1 MNNKV
6 LIKVIVPELSKTFDV
21 YIPVNERV
29 WKIKKL
35 IIKSVCDLTREN
47 LDLNKEYGFI
57 NKNSGKMYDSND
69 IIIETDIKTGTEII
83 IITAKSVNKQ

>member
-6 LIKVIVPELSKTFDV
+6 LIKVIFPELSKTFDV

>member
-6 LIKVIVPELSKTFDV
+6 LIKVIFPELSKTFDV

-69 IIIETDIKTGTEII
+69 IIIETDIKNGTEII
-83 IITAKSVNKQ
+83 IITAKSVNK

>member
-6 LIKVIVPELSKTFDV
+6 LIKVIFPELSKTFDV

-69 IIIETDIKTGTEII
+69 IIIETDIKNGTEII
-83 IITAKSVNKQ
+83 IIIAKSVNK

>member
-6 LIKVIVPELSKTFDV
+6 LIKVIFPELSKTFDV

-57 NKNSGKMYDSND
+57 NKNSGKMYDSNNQG
-69 IIIETDIKTGTEII
+69 IETDIKNGTEII
-83 IITAKSVNKQ
+83 IITAKSVNK